1 MPLSSF
7 MTFVLVAGLLTI
19 TPGLDTALV
28 LRAAIAHGPARAAAT
43 AGGILTGAL
52 IWGVAAAIGASTL
65 LTASETAYTV
75 LRWSGAAYLIWLG
88 LRLLRN
94 TTITGSSVAGEQIA
108 HSAAAGWRAWRQGLL
123 TNLLNPKVGVFY
135 IALLPQLLPHEHAAL
150 WGALLALVHDV
161 EGALWFAVLIAG
173 AHSLRRRL
181 DRRRV
186 QQILDG
192 VTGAALLGFGVRLAA
207 SAR

>member
-1 MPLSSF
+1 MSP
-7 MTFVLVAGLLTI
+7 ALLTI

-65 LTASETAYTV
+65 LAASETAYTV
-75 LRWSGAAYLIWLG
+75 LRWTGAAYLIWLG
-88 LRLLRN
+88 LRLIRN
-94 TTITGSSVAGEQIA
+94 TVTGSSVAGEQIA
-108 HSAAAGWRAWRQGLL
+108 GSAPAGWRAWRQGLL

-161 EGALWFAVLIAG
+161 EGALWFAVVIAG

-181 DRRRV
+181 ARRRV
-186 QQILDG
+186 QRIMDG

>member
-1 MPLSSF
+1 MIVQRRPHEYNFLPEFGQSLGRWSANDHTRPMPLSSL

-28 LRAAIAHGPARAAAT
+28 LRAAIAHGPARATAT

-75 LRWSGAAYLIWLG
+75 LRWTGAAYLIWLG

-108 HSAAAGWRAWRQGLL
+108 HSAAAGWRAGLA
-123 TNLLNPKVGVFY
+123 TRP
-135 IALLPQLLPHEHAAL
+135 A
-150 WGALLALVHDV
+150 D
-161 EGALWFAVLIAG
+161 
-173 AHSLRRRL
+173 
-181 DRRRV
+181 
-186 QQILDG
+186 
-192 VTGAALLGFGVRLAA
+192 
-207 SAR
+207 